1 MARTDPNKKGAAG
14 VSALIVEAK
23 SRGPGKG
30 AEFVLRLP
38 PGGVGKHVDFVTETS
53 VWAPFVESLYGYRYI
68 KKTTTDRLGFAQ
80 TADWGLNATG
90 KVGPN
95 GLVGY
100 SFSDPNVRSLWSKL
114 RDLDV
119 LPVAHFL
126 ELGISTDL
134 DVAYFLGKRVRR
146 IDLHAQERE
155 SPRELLAFLRAL
167 LERCGGA
174 APPPAS

>member
-1 MARTDPNKKGAAG
+1 MVGR
-14 VSALIVEAK
+14 E
-23 SRGPGKG
+23 
-30 AEFVLRLP
+30 VL
-38 PGGVGKHVDFVTETS
+38 
-53 VWAPFVESLYGYRYI
+53 
-68 KKTTTDRLGFAQ
+68 
-80 TADWGLNATG
+80 
-90 KVGPN
+90 
-95 GLVGY
+95 LVGY

-167 LERCGGA
+167 LERCGGG